1 MINKILKQFKII
13 HIDVIIYFLDSNNI
27 SEDKNI
33 DYKIENEFINQNKKR
48 FFVTIDGKLAHESYL
63 FKKIFL
69 LKLIN
74 KKGPAI
80 GECFTN
86 EEFKGKSIYPFVI
99 NHIARE
105 EILKNKQKE
114 VFIIVNSDNVS
125 SIRGIVKAGFTIHTK
140 IKANRFLFFHY
151 NVFKSDSYTS

>member
-1 MINKILKQFKII
+1 MLFVQ
-13 HIDVIIYFLDSNNI
+13 
-27 SEDKNI
+27 KNI
-33 DYKIENEFINQNKKR
+33 
-48 FFVTIDGKLAHESYL
+48 FVTIY
-63 FKKIFL
+63 I
-69 LKLIN
+69 

-86 EEFKGKSIYPFVI
+86 EEFKGNSIYPFVI
-99 NHIARE
+99 NHIAKE

-114 VFIIVNSDNVS
+114 VFIIVNSDNIS
-125 SIRGIVKAGFTIHTK
+125 SIKGIEKAGFELYTK